1 MPTRAAGD
9 RTKHSRL
16 EVFLWFSLGF
26 CALVSQ
32 VVFQRE
38 CINVFSGN
46 ELSIGLVLFVWLLFG
61 GIGSFTMG
69 KATNRLG
76 ERGTLRLRFWF
87 LVGLSVFLPGTL
99 IAIRF
104 ARPILGIGP
113 GEMAGLA
120 PILAATF
127 VCLAPVSFAQG
138 GLFAVYCSMR
148 TSPEAPEAS
157 RSSGSSMG
165 AATDS
170 RSKRASAVYS
180 VEAAG
185 AVCGGIV
192 LHFLLTGR
200 VLPFATLLLLSGIIL
215 VGACWQ
221 KRRAERWLHGAICV
235 PLLVGVAVSLILSSS
250 IELFLT
256 GLAFGE
262 TKVTHVR
269 ETKYG
274 RLVLTT
280 RFEQKS
286 LFENGLLL
294 YSYPDRLAAEEAVHI
309 PMLVHERP
317 RSVLLLGGGCGG
329 PLRELLKHGPERID
343 YVELD
348 EALIKVSENFLPPDE
363 AEALR
368 HPSVE
373 IHYSD
378 ARRFVAQS
386 RSRYDVVI
394 LNLPRPTNA
403 QLNRFFT
410 QEFFSLVKKRL
421 APEGV
426 LAVQVPSSESYLSD
440 ELKTFLCSIHNTLK
454 LVFPTVAL
462 TPGETAHLLAADRP
476 SLVQPTQPLRRSL
489 PLSADV
495 LLARLAD
502 RGIETT
508 FVTDWSIPA
517 RFEFFRMR
525 MIDEALKGCADS
537 GARINRDFSPVCYH
551 YALVLWGK
559 ELGSSV
565 VAVYEWLGNRT
576 RPQVYS
582 VVVAL
587 CLAVLATQF
596 ASRKPRKVATFVSL
610 ASIGFLEVGVEMI
623 MMIAYQI
630 FFGNIYSML
639 ALLVC
644 AYMGGLAVGAF
655 VSRNKLLVRPA
666 RRPFSGL
673 LLLQGAAALFP
684 LLAIAL
690 LMSIQQLGGGALVQV
705 LFVAAI
711 LVSGAVGGALYVYG
725 NAAYT
730 ELAGR
735 DPTKQTAGTTYFA
748 DLVGSSI
755 GAIVVTSFLLP
766 ILGVIE
772 SLVIASLVGLIGLLA
787 LGIAH
792 SRGGS

>member
-1 MPTRAAGD
+1 MTTHAATD
-9 RTKHSRL
+9 ACKHRRL
-16 EVFLWFSLGF
+16 EVFLWFNLGF

-61 GIGSFTMG
+61 GVGSFTMG
-69 KATNRLG
+69 KATNRLA
-76 ERGTLRLRFWF
+76 ESGTLRLRFWF
-87 LVGLSVFLPGTL
+87 LVGLGLVLPGTL

-104 ARPILGIGP
+104 ARPILGVGP

-138 GLFAVYCSMR
+138 GLFAIYCSMR
-148 TSPEAPEAS
+148 TSPEGPKGT
-157 RSSGSSMG
+157 RSSGTSS
-165 AATDS
+165 TDS
-170 RSKRASAVYS
+170 RSKRASTVYS
-180 VEAAG
+180 IEAAG

-200 VLPFATLLLLSGIIL
+200 VLPFATLLLLSGILL
-215 VGACWQ
+215 VGACWH
-221 KRRAERWLHGAICV
+221 KMPLSRRLPVAICV
-235 PLLVGVAVSLILSSS
+235 PLLIGVVISLVLSSGV
-250 IELFLT
+250 ELFLT

-262 TKVTHVR
+262 MNVTQVR

-274 RLVLTT
+274 RLVLAT

-286 LFENGLLL
+286 LYENGLLL

-329 PLRELLKHGPERID
+329 SLRELLKHAPVRID

-348 EALIKVSENFLPPDE
+348 EALIKVSEDFLPSNE
-363 AEALR
+363 AESLH
-368 HPSVE
+368 HPSVN

-378 ARRFVAQS
+378 ARRFVATS
-386 RSRYDVVI
+386 SASYDMVI

-410 QEFFSLVKKRL
+410 LEFFALVKRRL
-421 APEGV
+421 APGGI
-426 LAVQVPSSESYLSD
+426 LAVQVPSSESYLSE
-440 ELKTFLCSIHNTLK
+440 ELKTFICSIHNTLK
-454 LVFPTVAL
+454 PVFSTVAL
-462 TPGETAHLLAADRP
+462 TPGETAHLLATD
-476 SLVQPTQPLRRSL
+476 SPTL
-489 PLSADV
+489 PLQADV
-495 LLARLAD
+495 LVARLAE

-508 FVTDWSIPA
+508 FVTDWSVPP

-537 GARINRDFSPVCYH
+537 GTRVNRDFSPVCYH

-559 ELGSSV
+559 ELGGTV
-565 VAVYEWLGNRT
+565 VAVYERLGRRT
-576 RPQVYS
+576 RPEVYS

-587 CLAVLATQF
+587 FVAVLVIQF
-596 ASRKPRKVATFVSL
+596 ASRKPRKVAVVVSL
-610 ASIGFLEVGVEMI
+610 ASIGFLEIGVEMI
-623 MMIAYQI
+623 MLIAYQI

-655 VSRNKLLVRPA
+655 CARRRLLVGSA
-666 RRPFSGL
+666 QKPFSGL

-690 LMSIQQLGGGALVQV
+690 LMSIQQLGGGTLAQTV
-705 LFVAAI
+705 FVAAI
-711 LVSGAVGGALYVYG
+711 FMSGAVGGALYVYG

-730 ELAGR
+730 GLAVR
-735 DPTKQTAGTTYFA
+735 DPRKQTAGTTYFA
-748 DLVGSSI
+748 DLVGSSV

-766 ILGVIE
+766 ILGVME
-772 SLVIASLVGLIGLLA
+772 SLIIASLVALIGLLA
-787 LGIAH
+787 LGFA
-792 SRGGS
+792 RGRGRAF